1 MKTAGKKS
9 KKGEVAGRMDEA
21 SSVFAVLVSVDM
33 GGDWDIRYLVWSRA
47 VIYMATLF
55 FFFDR
60 YG

>member
-33 GGDWDIRYLVWSRA
+33 GGDWDIRY
-47 VIYMATLF
+47 IY
-55 FFFDR
+55 
-60 YG
+60 